1 MTKNT
6 TARRVLIAL
15 TTAAVA
21 ALAACNTVEGVGKD
35 VKAGGKALENAAAG
49 AK

>member
-1 MTKNT
+1 MNKN
-6 TARRVLIAL
+6 TARRALIAL
-15 TTAAVA
+15 TAAAVA

-35 VKAGGKALENAAAG
+35 VKAGGKALENAASG